1 MIVYAFDEQQGLN
14 ELNHTLKQILGADL
28 KFRGFTCG
36 KELLKSAKQEG
47 YDVLFADLEIQ
58 NRRGLYLLGELRYE
72 FPHTNYI
79 GVAAKSSQADALT
92 LHRIPPDSQRLI
104 FAGKQLE
111 DNRTLADYN
120 IQKESTLHLVLRLNG
135 NQTEV
140 EFIAAPSYTIVIPE
154 SVVLSDTDA
163 VTKQIQIY
171 GADETGNVVIPKGQ
185 KVNVAL
191 TNSLNDFN
199 VKNDDGNTI
208 AYTVNGESST
218 DDLTTVA
225 ECTAGNTSSI
235 LQPEYL

>member
-1 MIVYAFDEQQGLN
+1 MKKRSFLTRAAALITVLSLAVCLAVPANAMQVFVK
-14 ELNHTLKQILGADL
+14 TL
-28 KFRGFTCG
+28 TG
-36 KELLKSAKQEG
+36 KTITLDVEPSDTVENVKAKIQDKEG
-47 YDVLFADLEIQ
+47 
-58 NRRGLYLLGELRYE
+58 
-72 FPHTNYI
+72 
-79 GVAAKSSQADALT
+79 
-92 LHRIPPDSQRLI
+92 IPPDSQRLI

-235 LQPEYL
+235 DISFSKSGETIYSGTYTDTLTFTVSLEDS

>member
-1 MIVYAFDEQQGLN
+1 M
-14 ELNHTLKQILGADL
+14 
-28 KFRGFTCG
+28 
-36 KELLKSAKQEG
+36 
-47 YDVLFADLEIQ
+47 
-58 NRRGLYLLGELRYE
+58 
-72 FPHTNYI
+72 
-79 GVAAKSSQADALT
+79 
-92 LHRIPPDSQRLI
+92 
-104 FAGKQLE
+104 
-111 DNRTLADYN
+111 
-120 IQKESTLHLVLRLNG
+120 LRLNG

-171 GADETGNVVIPKGQ
+171 GADGTGNVVIPKGQ

-235 LQPEYL
+235 DISFSKSGETIYSGTYTDTLTFTVSLEDS